1 MTPEE
6 QEDKFQRAWLV
17 QLGFVLVWGW
27 VCALIFWGVA
37 TWMLL
42 LGGCAPVSMLLIVD
56 LFVAVVGWVL
66 GGSWVIQSVVRD
78 GANNVV

>member
-1 MTPEE
+1 MAYPI
-6 QEDKFQRAWLV
+6 
-17 QLGFVLVWGW
+17 GFRFVWGW

-42 LGGCAPVSMLLIVD
+42 FGGCAPISILLIVD

-66 GGSWVIQSVVRD
+66 GGAWIIHGVVQD
-78 GANNVV
+78 GANKAA